1 MRWVDSLSLAE
12 QHLLPCPFKFLTGCD
27 CPTCGTQRSI
37 LSLLKG
43 DFLKSWEFNPLGLGL
58 FFLGSV
64 YLLMRLAGWE
74 KRMEAMRLL
83 SFLLV
88 ALVMFRWMGKL
99 VNGSCFD

>member
-1 MRWVDSLSLAE
+1 MRWADRLSLAE

-58 FFLGSV
+58 VCLMSV
-64 YLLMRLAGWE
+64 YLFMRIVGWE
-74 KRMEAMRLL
+74 KRMEAMRIA
-83 SFLLV
+83 SFVLA
-88 ALVMFRWMGKL
+88 ALVMLRWIGKL
-99 VNGSCFD
+99 VNSSCFN